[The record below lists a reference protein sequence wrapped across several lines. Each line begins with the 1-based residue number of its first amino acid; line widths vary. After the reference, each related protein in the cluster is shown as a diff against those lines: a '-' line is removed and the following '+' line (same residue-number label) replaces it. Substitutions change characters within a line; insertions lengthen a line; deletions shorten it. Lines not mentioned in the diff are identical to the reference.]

1 MDLRK
6 KYWSNLYRK
15 YPVAFKAFMERDP
28 KTDIMTDFFAQFN
41 IYVEFR
47 EKELRTGPP
56 QWEFYVEAKH
66 LMIEYVGYKTEVG
79 AIRKS
84 VVVMFDI
91 LDQQL
96 RNQNY
101 LNN

>member
-1 MDLRK
+1 
-6 KYWSNLYRK
+6 
-15 YPVAFKAFMERDP
+15 MEHKIYTVDVVSI
-28 KTDIMTDFFAQFN
+28 TD
-41 IYVEFR
+41 E
-47 EKELRTGPP
+47 EKN
-56 QWEFYVEAKH
+56 
-66 LMIEYVGYKTEVG
+66 KTEVG